1 MTVELAIFTLA
12 AAVIL
17 AVLILLGAVLI
28 GSRRMINE
36 VLNTKIPAGGRQ
48 TTLADILG
56 DTYTKVAGLPA
67 GEEIEGLLKD
77 IRKMIN
83 TLPPEEIAGLI
94 KDLRSTLKE

>member
-1 MTVELAIFTLA
+1 MTVEFAIYTLA
-12 AAVIL
+12 AAVII

-28 GSRRMINE
+28 GSRRLVNE
-36 VLNTKIPAGGRQ
+36 VLNTKISAGGKQ
-48 TTLADILG
+48 KTLADLLG

-83 TLPPEEIAGLI
+83 SLPPEEIAGLI
-94 KDLRSTLKE
+94 RDLRSALKE